1 MITALPQ
8 LHHDIQEG
16 GYGRGSALRQKR
28 EVPLEDGSVVLLL
41 DDGQLHLHDRLLL
54 GRQALLNV
62 LLQSTKHHRL
72 QNLQRNS
79 TTIEQRKMNFSCY
92 NIIIFL

>member
-8 LHHDIQEG
+8 FHHDVEEG
-16 GYGRGSALRQKR
+16 GHGRGSALRQER
-28 EVPLEDGSVVLLL
+28 EVPLENGSVVLLL
-41 DDGQLHLHDRLLL
+41 DDGQLYLHDRLLL

-79 TTIEQRKMNFSCY
+79 TTIKRSFHV
-92 NIIIFL
+92 IISDIHTG